1 MRIAIIIACSLFL
14 GVGCAAGQAIEM
26 DGFTLEK
33 AKTEE
38 LLGKLERRAVYD
50 LGCPGPELKY
60 TILAVHDDAGA
71 DMPKQVGVNGC
82 DRWATYTMEF
92 FPSRYGPGNSET
104 GWRMDV
110 TGVQAAR

>member
-1 MRIAIIIACSLFL
+1 MRIAINFACSLFL
-14 GVGCAAGQAIEM
+14 GLGCAAGQAIEM

-38 LLGKLERRAVYD
+38 LLGKLERRAAYD

-60 TILAVHDDAGA
+60 TVLAVHDDAGA

-92 FPSRYGPGNSET
+92 FPSRYGTGNAET

>member
-1 MRIAIIIACSLFL
+1 MRIVGIFICSTFL
-14 GVGCAAGQAIEM
+14 TAGCATGRSIEM

-38 LLGKLERRAVYD
+38 LLGKLERRASFD
-50 LGCPGPELKY
+50 

-82 DRWATYTMEF
+82 ERWATYTMEF
-92 FPSRYGPGNSET
+92 IPNRFGGKDET
-104 GWRMDV
+104 GWQMDV
-110 TGVQAAR
+110 TGVQTR

>member
-1 MRIAIIIACSLFL
+1 MRIVGFVICSAFL
-14 GVGCAAGQAIEM
+14 AVGCATGRTLEM

-38 LLGKLERRAVYD
+38 LLGKLERRASFD

-82 DRWATYTMEF
+82 ERWATYTMEF
-92 FPSRYGPGNSET
+92 IPNRFGGKDET
-104 GWRMDV
+104 GWQMDV
-110 TGVQAAR
+110 TGIQTR

>member
-1 MRIAIIIACSLFL
+1 MRIVGVVVCATLLA
-14 GVGCAAGQAIEM
+14 VGCATGQSIEM

-38 LLGKLERRAVYD
+38 LLGKLERRASFD
-50 LGCPGPELKY
+50 LGCPGSELKY

-92 FPSRYGPGNSET
+92 TRSRFGPGNDET

-110 TGVQAAR
+110 AGVQTR